1 MNDNRLIEFT
11 RQTIPD
17 LIALYR
23 FGSQAKEAMVGFRNV
38 AVHEYTRLN
47 LEVVHYHHH
56 QAIRRFPYILVDHRK
71 GVRLTRSG
79 AGL

>member
-47 LEVVHYHHH
+47 LEVVHFIITK
-56 QAIRRFPYILVDHRK
+56 QLDDFRTFSSTIVK
-71 GVRLTRSG
+71 GC
-79 AGL
+79 A